1 MATYKTSRAINDPRN
16 KNFIAKDSEISKED
30 FNFFHSYKEQESDK
44 IYPLRE
50 TIYVINTG
58 EQIIRSAQELIADIL
73 DSASYLTKELLAE
86 TITKLTET
94 LSALSEPTA
103 ELTTEP
109 TTETKP
115 EVKPAKK

>member
-16 KNFIAKDSEISKED
+16 KNFIPKDSEISKED
-30 FNFFHSYKEQESDK
+30 FNFFHSYKEQETDK

-86 TITKLTET
+86 TITKLQET
-94 LSALSEPTA
+94 LSTLSDPITETKP
-103 ELTTEP
+103 EEP

-115 EVKPAKK
+115 EIKAKK